1 MPGGDDAGIQDVL
14 HGGHSLLHI
23 PAVIG
28 PVNQHRQGRR
38 LSQGD
43 SALRGETRSALLPS
57 GGFGEI
63 GRKRSRAAI
72 ARARAAGSAA
82 VCVNSRN
89 LLKLRMSKTDGLRRP
104 LLAFLYAILASH
116 FKS

>member
-1 MPGGDDAGIQDVL
+1 M
-14 HGGHSLLHI
+14 
-23 PAVIG
+23 
-28 PVNQHRQGRR
+28 
-38 LSQGD
+38 
-43 SALRGETRSALLPS
+43 RSALLSS
-57 GGFGEI
+57 GGFGKI

-82 VCVNSRN
+82 VFVNSRN